1 MHTRLTWICHGPT
14 IANREG
20 RFPLNEPL
28 EQSAATDTAALAERL
43 QRADHVK
50 SSPALAALQ
59 TAEILNLTAAADP
72 KLADMD
78 YGRWKGRPL
87 ADLQAK
93 EPDALIHWMTDP
105 DAAPHGGESLS
116 RLQAR
121 IAGWMEEQ
129 QTFDGHIVAIANAT
143 IIRAAILHVMKA
155 PSSSFWLADIEPLAL
170 LRMSFDGRRWALR
183 FSR

>member
-1 MHTRLTWICHGPT
+1 MHTRLTLICHGPT
-14 IANREG
+14 SANREG

-28 EQSAATDTAALAERL
+28 EQSAVADTAALAERL

-93 EPDALIHWMTDP
+93 EPDALIQWMTDP

-121 IAGWMEEQ
+121 IAGWMEDQ
-129 QTFDGHIVAIANAT
+129 QTFEGHIIAIANAT
-143 IIRAAILHVMKA
+143 VIRAAILHVMKA
-155 PSSSFWLADIEPLAL
+155 PPSSFWLADIEPLAL

>member
-43 QRADHVK
+43 QRADHVT

-59 TAEILNLTAAADP
+59 TAEILNLTAAADA

-87 ADLQAK
+87 ADLHTK
-93 EPDALIHWMTDP
+93 EPDALIQWMTDP

-116 RLQAR
+116 KLQAR
-121 IAGWMEEQ
+121 IAGWMEDRQ
-129 QTFDGHIVAIANAT
+129 AADGHIVAIANAT
-143 IIRAAILHVMKA
+143 VIRAAILHVMKA
-155 PSSSFWLADIEPLAL
+155 PPGSFWLADIEPLAI